1 MDYNISKLTEGLVK
15 TKVDSELEALS
26 EFLNKMGIAFEIVEE
41 DNLKKKQIFLNE
53 LEKGVKEVNTDIRGE
68 IKLKTLDELINELQN
83 INEIELNERLK
94 NIENL

>member
-1 MDYNISKLTEGLVK
+1 MLVK
-15 TKVDSELEALS
+15 TKDDSELEALS

-41 DNLKKKQIFLNE
+41 GNLKKKQIFLNE

-94 NIENL
+94 NI